1 MPFRKTGERSY
12 EIDYDLD
19 SGDKRIDF
27 TSQLREHKMGC
38 AIYNEYINMK
48 NQAKRRDWM
57 AFYRSF
63 VNQIC
68 PVLRYYVKL
77 EEI

>member
-1 MPFRKTGERSY
+1 M
-12 EIDYDLD
+12 
-19 SGDKRIDF
+19 
-27 TSQLREHKMGC
+27 TSEHKD
-38 AIYNEYINMK
+38 MK
-48 NQAKRRDWM
+48 NLAKRCDWV

-77 EEI
+77 EEIC

>member
-1 MPFRKTGERSY
+1 VLLYLKSVQFFEYFKAR
-12 EIDYDLD
+12 
-19 SGDKRIDF
+19 DKRIDF
-27 TSQLREHKMGC
+27 TFQFREHKMGC
-38 AIYNEYINMK
+38 DIYNEHANMK
-48 NQAKRRDWM
+48 NQAKRRDWE
-57 AFYRSF
+57 AFYHSF